1 MKKRFFK
8 KPKVLLQ
15 LQYDEVIKMIE
26 ETSEAGYERCKIPK
40 LIDLEVAVMLAK
52 DGFDVLI
59 HEMPTSTLSYSKVS
73 WEYSEREKMGEITY
87 WVGTRE
93 ERREATSKPKG
104 EGKAENA
111 TKAHKVRQVS
121 IEAQYHRILAEVE
134 RAKIIGEKR
143 VEVCLGVR
151 ALDYEVAIMLSKEGD
166 VECTRG
172 RTANESYNIV
182 SWGDHMTGNGTIA
195 YCKAER

>member
-93 ERREATSKPKG
+93 KRREAISKPKR

-166 VECTRG
+166 IECLKG
-172 RTANESYNIV
+172 LTAEESYITV
-182 SWGDHMTGNGTIA
+182 SWEEDVTGNGTIS
-195 YCKAER
+195 YYKTER